1 MTFKKWLTLLAISLG
16 VFMSLL
22 DVTVV
27 NVALPAIQKTFG
39 ADFGVIQWILNG
51 YTIAFAVALLIMSN
65 LGDRYGKKRIFM
77 ISLLIFTLA
86 SLGNALSPNIHILVL
101 SRIIQGIGGAGL
113 MSLAMSL
120 VATIFDGK
128 TRALAISIIGS
139 VIGFAT
145 ASGPLVGGVLIDA
158 FGWQSIFLINIPI
171 GMLSLLSVSKL
182 VSETEMYHVESKI
195 DYMGMLLSAIF
206 LFSAIFGLIQK
217 EENLTMSWFNLKISG
232 WLILSLISL
241 IVFILHERRIANPLI
256 DFMLLKDKHIVGILI
271 VAFILGFAIYSYS
284 TFLTIL
290 MQNYIGWTPLKTG
303 VNQLFISVWSL
314 IIGPATAMI
323 GKKFQKKFVTA
334 FGMLLAL
341 FGFVSMNLNF
351 SLNMTLISI
360 VPTMILIGLCNAFVN
375 PMINTSAME
384 YIERQH
390 IGTISGLLNVARQL
404 GTSFGIVILG
414 LVQSSAYNDY
424 LNNNL
429 SKETNSAISAIKDA

>member
-1 MTFKKWLTLLAISLG
+1 
-16 VFMSLL
+16 
-22 DVTVV
+22 
-27 NVALPAIQKTFG
+27 
-39 ADFGVIQWILNG
+39 
-51 YTIAFAVALLIMSN
+51 
-65 LGDRYGKKRIFM
+65 
-77 ISLLIFTLA
+77 
-86 SLGNALSPNIHILVL
+86 
-101 SRIIQGIGGAGL
+101 
-113 MSLAMSL
+113 
-120 VATIFDGK
+120 
-128 TRALAISIIGS
+128 
-139 VIGFAT
+139 
-145 ASGPLVGGVLIDA
+145 
-158 FGWQSIFLINIPI
+158 
-171 GMLSLLSVSKL
+171 
-182 VSETEMYHVESKI
+182 
-195 DYMGMLLSAIF
+195 MLL
-206 LFSAIFGLIQK
+206 
-217 EENLTMSWFNLKISG
+217 LKFY
-232 WLILSLISL
+232 ILSLFSL
-241 IVFILHERRIANPLI
+241 IVFILHERRIANSLI
-256 DFMLLKDKHIVGILI
+256 EFMLLKDKHIVGILI

-429 SKETNSAISAIKDA
+429 SKETNSAISAIKDAGPFVGKIYTEQNHMPQGLINQSVMAFNHALSQINMVTIVMSALAIIVSITMIKKNKI